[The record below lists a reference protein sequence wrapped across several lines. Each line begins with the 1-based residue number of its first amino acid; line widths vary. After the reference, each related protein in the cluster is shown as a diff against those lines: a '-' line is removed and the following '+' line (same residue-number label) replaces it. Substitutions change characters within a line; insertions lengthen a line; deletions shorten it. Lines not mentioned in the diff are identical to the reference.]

1 MTLYAQWRHPYIPLN
16 SSSGNFELLDGNV
29 LSGTGGMDTHI
40 TIADGATVTLYN
52 VNITRIVDLTDHSWA
67 GITCLGDA
75 TIIVKGTNAVKG
87 GWNSAGIFV
96 PSGKTLTITGDGSL
110 TATGNNNGCAGIG
123 GNKETNCGNIVID
136 GGTITA
142 VGYLYAAGIGGGY
155 NASCGDITI
164 TGGGPESVPRLI
176 CNSDKSLSV
185 KDFSAPS
192 APSPSLPN

>member
-110 TATGNNNGCAGIG
+110 TATGNNNGRAGIG

-164 TGGGPESVPRLI
+164 TGGG
-176 CNSDKSLSV
+176 
-185 KDFSAPS
+185 
-192 APSPSLPN
+192 